1 MALKATIHKA
11 HLQISDMDRH
21 VYGEHNL
28 VIARHPSETD
38 ERMMIRVLAYA
49 LYVPAD
55 DMRGRLEFSKG
66 LSDVDEPE
74 LWQLDLTGDVVHWI
88 DLGQPDERRIMKA
101 HGRAERVTVISYASS
116 TPVWWSNLEGKLIR
130 APKLDV
136 WQIPAEQ
143 SQALAALAE
152 RSMQL
157 QISIQDGSIYVST
170 ANASVEIHPQAL
182 RRAEAR

>member
-11 HLQISDMDRH
+11 QLQIADMDRH
-21 VYGEHNL
+21 VYGDHAL
-28 VIARHPSETD
+28 TIARHPSETD

-49 LYVPAD
+49 LNVPAD
-55 DMRGRLEFSKG
+55 EMRGRLEFTKG

-88 DLGQPDERRIMKA
+88 DLGQPDERRLMKA
-101 HGRAERVTVISYASS
+101 HGRSERVSVFSYASS
-116 TPVWWSNLEGKLIR
+116 TEVWWRSLESKLTR
-130 APKLDV
+130 APKLAV

-143 SQALAALAE
+143 SQALSRLAE

-170 ANASVEIHPQAL
+170 ANASVEIHPVTLKAP
-182 RRAEAR
+182 AE